1 MITINNNIMQTETLI
16 KEITQLPVTSQFHVM
31 EQVLKSIKK
40 EEIKRQ
46 MALASD
52 VLYDDYVNDTEL
64 TSFTSL
70 DFEDFYETK

>member
-1 MITINNNIMQTETLI
+1 MQTETLI